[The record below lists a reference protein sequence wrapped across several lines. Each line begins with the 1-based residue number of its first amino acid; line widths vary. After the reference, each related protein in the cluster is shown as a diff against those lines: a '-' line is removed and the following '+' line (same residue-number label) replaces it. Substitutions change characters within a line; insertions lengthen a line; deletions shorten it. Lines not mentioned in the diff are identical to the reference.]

1 MATTEERDLLEV
13 VRAAARTR
21 SVARREMRERVLQQ
35 RQRFASTLKDSRK
48 GLGQRLLLAAGLG
61 QAELDSMRKREEE
74 TLRMFLEEERRAIA
88 GRPRPT
94 ALDQPLLLPRRSPF
108 PDAPQLGFNLVQL
121 DTATFIGPPVDETG
135 SNSRNLV
142 APDPPAPGRN
152 FARAFVEID
161 SGHQSGFDPGHLNW
175 VLADFFF
182 AFTADSD
189 IQMNAVSFVDWNG
202 GYTVLAGWYPFD
214 DAWAQASFTL
224 GMDVFVVNP
233 QGRLVGTISATP
245 DEGFDK
251 RVDVG
256 PFDFVGAYDSFTYS
270 SNSAFFVNGVG
281 VNAGNRVFFR
291 VWTELNVDTK
301 SIASAQVDFD
311 SGDLGIN
318 VTGVFA
324 ATFPPV
330 G

>member
-1 MATTEERDLLEV
+1 VTTTEERDLLEV
-13 VRAAARTR
+13 VRAAARSR
-21 SVARREMRERVLQQ
+21 NGARRKMRERVLRQ
-35 RQRFASTLKDSRK
+35 RQRFASTIQDSRRD
-48 GLGQRLLLAAGLG
+48 LGQRLLLAAGLG
-61 QAELDSMRKREEE
+61 QAELDSMRKHEEE
-74 TLRMFLEEERRAIA
+74 TVRMFLEEERRAIA
-88 GRPRPT
+88 GRPHPT
-94 ALDQPLLLPRRSPF
+94 TIDQLLLLPRRSPF
-108 PDAPQLGFNLVQL
+108 PYAPQLGFTLVQL

-142 APDPPAPGRN
+142 TPDPPAPGRN
-152 FARAFVEID
+152 FARALVEIA

-175 VLADFFF
+175 VLVDFFF
-182 AFTADSD
+182 AFTPDSD
-189 IQMNAVSFVDWNG
+189 IRMNAVSFVDWNG
-202 GYTVLAGWYPFD
+202 GYTALAGWYPFD

-233 QGRLVGTISATP
+233 QGRLVGTISAP
-245 DEGFDK
+245 PEEGFDK
-251 RVDVG
+251 RIDVG

-270 SNSAFFVNGVG
+270 SNSAFFVNGVE
-281 VNAGNRVFFR
+281 VNTGNRVFFR
-291 VWTELNVDTK
+291 IWTELNVDTK
-301 SIASAQVDFD
+301 SIAYAQVDFD

>member
-1 MATTEERDLLEV
+1 
-13 VRAAARTR
+13 
-21 SVARREMRERVLQQ
+21 VL
-35 RQRFASTLKDSRK
+35 
-48 GLGQRLLLAAGLG
+48 
-61 QAELDSMRKREEE
+61 
-74 TLRMFLEEERRAIA
+74 
-88 GRPRPT
+88 
-94 ALDQPLLLPRRSPF
+94 
-108 PDAPQLGFNLVQL
+108 V
-121 DTATFIGPPVDETG
+121 
-135 SNSRNLV
+135 
-142 APDPPAPGRN
+142 
-152 FARAFVEID
+152 
-161 SGHQSGFDPGHLNW
+161 
-175 VLADFFF
+175 DFFF

-214 DAWAQASFTL
+214 NAWAQATFTM

-251 RVDVG
+251 RIDVG
-256 PFDFVGAYDSFTYS
+256 PFDFLGAYDSFTYS

-291 VWTELNVDTK
+291 VWAELNVDTK
-301 SIASAQVDFD
+301 SIAYAQVDFD
-311 SGDLGIN
+311 SGDLGID